1 MKTEFNRWLY
11 LGFLLFGLYQLFIQ
25 KNFSEAVMML
35 GIGLAFDP
43 FDQKQTWNDRPAWQR
58 ILLIAHLALVFFLFI
73 MAISPDFASR
83 AFPGYIHK

>member
-11 LGFLLFGLYQLFIQ
+11 LGFLLFGFYQLFIQ
-25 KNFSEAVMML
+25 KNFSEAAMLL

-43 FDQKQTWNDRPAWQR
+43 FDQNQTWNDRPAWKR
-58 ILLIAHLALVFFLFI
+58 IVLIVHLALVFFLFI
-73 MAISPDFASR
+73 LAISPDFANR